1 MIVTCRRFVEII
13 TADAEGALPSWEKTH
28 FDEHRHVCG
37 PCRRYKEGFESTVTL
52 LHELQVELPNER
64 PSRELMASLLEKLR
78 ARHRP

>member
-37 PCRRYKEGFESTVTL
+37 PCRRYKEGLESTVTL
-52 LHELQVELPNER
+52 LHEVELPGER
-64 PSRELMASLLEKLR
+64 PSQELLASLLEKLR
-78 ARHRP
+78 AKKG